1 MNKSLLYVFET
12 RPQFIILSIA
22 CVLAATGAAYWKAG
36 TGNINPIYLA
46 LALVGAASAH
56 ASVNILND
64 YSDYKSGLD
73 NMTCRT
79 PFSGG
84 SGFLPKKLLSP
95 KAVLF
100 FGLATLAVTVL
111 IGLYLVYARGWQL
124 LLVGIPGVLL
134 IVLYTDYI
142 TRSPLLCLLAPGL
155 GFGPCIILGTYF
167 VLQGYYDYT
176 ALVLSLVPLFFVSNL
191 LLLNQFPDAKADRAV
206 GRRHLLTLL
215 TPRKNAYIYAV
226 IIAAAYLTLAVGIY
240 LKLLPLFTLAGLL
253 SLPLAITT
261 VGGVIKNSEN
271 IPSLVP
277 FLGRN
282 VIVILSTMLLIALG
296 LFLS

>member
-1 MNKSLLYVFET
+1 MNKSLIYVFET
-12 RPQFIILSIA
+12 RPQYIILSIA
-22 CVLAATGAAYWKAG
+22 CVLAATGAAYWKVG
-36 TGNINPIYLA
+36 SVNLIYLA

-73 NMTCRT
+73 EMTTQT

-84 SGFLPKKLLSP
+84 SGILPKKLMSP
-95 KAVLF
+95 EAALYY
-100 FGLATLAVTVL
+100 GLTTLAVTML
-111 IGLYLVYARGWQL
+111 IGIYLVYARGWEL

-155 GFGPCIILGTYF
+155 GFGPCMVLGTYF
-167 VLQGYYDYT
+167 VLQGYYDFT
-176 ALVLSLVPLFFVSNL
+176 ALALSLIPFFFVSNL
-191 LLLNQFPDAKADRAV
+191 LLLNQFPDIEADRAV
-206 GRRHLLTLL
+206 GRRHLLTQIAQ
-215 TPRKNAYIYAV
+215 RKNAYIYAFL
-226 IIAAAYLTLAVGIY
+226 IAGAYLVLAVGVY
-240 LKLLPLFTLAGLL
+240 LKLLPLLTLAGLL

-271 IPSLVP
+271 IPSLIP
-277 FLGRN
+277 LLGKN
-282 VIVILSTMLLIALG
+282 VIVIISTMFLVALG
-296 LFLS
+296 LFFS